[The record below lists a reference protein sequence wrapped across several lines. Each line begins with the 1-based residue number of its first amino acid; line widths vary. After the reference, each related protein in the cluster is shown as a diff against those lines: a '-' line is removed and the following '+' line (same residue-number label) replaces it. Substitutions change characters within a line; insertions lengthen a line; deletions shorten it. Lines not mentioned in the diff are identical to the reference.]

1 MSTGNLALASIVA
14 FTLSWVGLPAYAQT
28 TPAPAAKTEKT
39 AQPAKTKEERQEAR
53 AKFEAQFKAADKNVD
68 GGLSKDEL
76 APTQKGDFSAIKKNF
91 DAMDTNKDGK
101 VTIAERDAWGKARAA
116 EKKAVE
122 TKK

>member
-1 MSTGNLALASIVA
+1 MSKRSVVLGSMVALALAGS
-14 FTLSWVGLPAYAQT
+14 GLAAYAQT

-53 AKFEAQFKAADKNVD
+53 AKFEAQFKAADTNGD

-76 APTQKGDFSAIKKNF
+76 AQAQKSDFRAIVKNF
-91 DAMDTNKDGK
+91 DAMDSNKDGK